1 MYSPMND
8 GPETD
13 RCPAYRNQPGPKL
26 TPCASARASQSSPR
40 VKRASVSAANLL
52 IERVPVSRGGSFGPY
67 ATQTGAR
74 FAFPQSRPVRDFF
87 AAGACALA
95 WVLLW
100 VLLLS
105 AAFSPRDDVSRDRT
119 QLPQRPGDADFCGA
133 AMIEIDGR
141 CILGEDVEVR
151 APLGWRRR

>member
-1 MYSPMND
+1 MPAGLHVYPMND
-8 GPETD
+8 GPEID
-13 RCPAYRNQPGPKL
+13 RCPASRDQPGLKPF
-26 TPCASARASQSSPR
+26 PSVRVSQTCPR
-40 VKRASVSAANLL
+40 PKRASASAPNLV
-52 IERVPVSRGGSFGPY
+52 IERVPVLNK
-67 ATQTGAR
+67 AQTGPR
-74 FAFPQSRPVRDFF
+74 FTVAQSQPVRDFF
-87 AAGACALA
+87 VAGASAVA